1 MYRYMYVIYVY
12 TLSRKLGRIM
22 LHGPGLGTEGSKHRQ
37 EQGRASDDEWE
48 TSVFFATR
56 GEVNDVKHVVRS

>member
-1 MYRYMYVIYVY
+1 MYVIYVY
-12 TLSRKLGRIM
+12 TPSRKLGRIM

>member
-1 MYRYMYVIYVY
+1 
-12 TLSRKLGRIM
+12 M

-56 GEVNDVKHVVRS
+56 GEVNAVKKCC